1 MRHLLARAVDQLAVD
16 QLAVDQ
22 LAVDQAEV
30 DQLDRGGC
38 AGRLHVVLSAP
49 MRSPAALRR
58 LYRASER
65 AALAALAAGLKA
77 ERAIDAAHRGPTRV
91 TCARAERLQARA
103 AELARKWSTADA
115 EYERE
120 RAEARKAVTS
130 VERRSVPKPI
140 VEGRKAKK

>member
-1 MRHLLARAVDQLAVD
+1 
-16 QLAVDQ
+16 
-22 LAVDQAEV
+22 
-30 DQLDRGGC
+30 
-38 AGRLHVVLSAP
+38 

-58 LYRASER
+58 LCRASER
-65 AALAALAAGLKA
+65 AALAALVAGLKA
-77 ERAIDAAHRGPTRV
+77 ERAIDAAQRGPTRV
-91 TCARAERLQARA
+91 ACARAERLQTRA

-140 VEGRKAKK
+140 VKGRKAKK